1 MQYKIFILNFLVMN
15 NMQAKGFKFIIYRNI
30 FFTLFLIT
38 LSQISSCTSNRDSLK
53 VINNSSGNAINTII
67 VGSNT
72 PYFGWQL
79 QSNNN
84 DIKQTAY
91 QIEIYSDISAYN
103 EKIWDSEKVLSSQS
117 QGIKT
122 NIENVIKPGVK
133 YQWRVRVWDNN
144 DRISD
149 WSELYSFR
157 LPPDNI
163 DNNANWIGAIRRETS
178 NIPEGRTYHGL
189 SINSETGKKWQESHP
204 LSKRSIYLRKEFN
217 NNKRI
222 KDAIIYI

>member
-1 MQYKIFILNFLVMN
+1 MSILT
-15 NMQAKGFKFIIYRNI
+15 IIK
-30 FFTLFLIT
+30 FFTILFAIFSFLPT
-38 LSQISSCTSNRDSLK
+38 LYLDAQKIS
-53 VINNSSGNAINTII
+53 VINNRYVNNQ
-67 VGSNT
+67 
-72 PYFGWQL
+72 FGWQL
-79 QSNNN
+79 QSDNN

-91 QIEIYSDISAYN
+91 QIEIYCDISAYN

-122 NIENVIKPGVK
+122 NIENVIKAGVK

-163 DNNANWIGAIRRETS
+163 DSNADWIGAIRHENS

-222 KDAIIYI
+222 KDAII